1 MEIGRDQSL
10 HDVTNQ
16 IYKIEDRTDFS
27 SLVSPPVAFAGLYS
41 GSVLTL
47 VPKPAS
53 SVQVFFLIS
62 LMKRRMRAAFAPTS
76 LRPTRDFDRMSR

>member
-10 HDVTNQ
+10 HDVTNRT
-16 IYKIEDRTDFS
+16 YKIENRTGFS
-27 SLVSPPVAFAGLYS
+27 DVVSLPMVLAGLYS

-53 SVQVFFLIS
+53 FVQVFFLIS
-62 LMKRRMRAAFAPTS
+62 LLK
-76 LRPTRDFDRMSR
+76 